1 MDEEMLNH
9 FRTKLREK
17 ALSLARTVRQDQ
29 AFSREKG
36 SDAMDIADQAL
47 ESYTKDFAFSKS
59 SGDRRLLVQIREA
72 LERID
77 HDSYGI
83 CAHCEEPIELRRLE
97 AVPWARYC
105 LKCQSLS
112 EKGLLE
118 S

>member
-1 MDEEMLNH
+1 MDRQMLEH
-9 FRTKLREK
+9 FRKRLQDK
-17 ALSLARTVRQDQ
+17 ALSLGRTVRRD
-29 AFSREKG
+29 RELGREQG

-47 ESYTKDFAFSKS
+47 ESYTRDFALSKS
-59 SGDRRLLVQIREA
+59 SGDRRLLVQVLEA

-97 AVPWARYC
+97 AVPWVRYC

-112 EKGLLE
+112 ERGLLE

>member
-1 MDEEMLNH
+1 MDREKLDH
-9 FRTKLREK
+9 FRKKLHDKARSLGEVVRREQE
-17 ALSLARTVRQDQ
+17 LSRD
-29 AFSREKG
+29 KG
-36 SDAMDIADQAL
+36 SEAKDLADQAL

-59 SGDRRLLVQIREA
+59 SGDRRLLMQIREA

-83 CAHCEEPIELRRLE
+83 CVHCEEPIEFRRLE